1 MNPPQPER
9 PRRRQGFTLVEALVA
24 LLLLSLAMLLG
35 YGFMMR
41 QPQAMQRL
49 EAGDEALRAIESSL
63 ETLRAGAIPL
73 QPGMLQPVIAYP
85 PPTIAADLLIDLE
98 VEPTETP
105 GLFEVHLEARYRVGR
120 SIHRRH
126 VQSMIWSP

>member
-1 MNPPQPER
+1 MRPPRPESR
-9 PRRRQGFTLVEALVA
+9 SARGFTLLEALVA
-24 LLLLSLAMLLG
+24 LLILSLAMLLG

-41 QPQAMQRL
+41 QPQAMTRL

-73 QPGMLQPVIAYP
+73 EPGMLQPVIAYP
-85 PPTIAADLLIDLE
+85 PPTVAADLLLDLE
-98 VEPTETP
+98 IEPTETP
-105 GLFEVHLEARYRVGR
+105 DLYSVHLEARYRVGR

-126 VQSMIWSP
+126 VQSLIWSP